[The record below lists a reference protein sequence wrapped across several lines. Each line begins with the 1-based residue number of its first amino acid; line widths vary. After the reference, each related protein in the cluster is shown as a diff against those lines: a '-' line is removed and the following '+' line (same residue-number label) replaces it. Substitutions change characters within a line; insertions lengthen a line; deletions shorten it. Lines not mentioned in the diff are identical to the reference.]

1 MSGRTA
7 ALIASLAM
15 LVLLAS
21 LTVSVVIDD
30 GVTPLVLVSVV
41 LLAMIGFGV
50 VGALIHPP
58 EE

>member
-1 MSGRTA
+1 MAGRRA
-7 ALIASLAM
+7 ALVASLAM
-15 LVLLAS
+15 LILLAA
-21 LTVSVVIDD
+21 LTVTVIIDD
-30 GVTPLVLVSVV
+30 GVTPLVLVSFV